1 MAGLSDRGGRRQRLF
16 PACHPDRA
24 ALAGRSNDFRI
35 PFGAMTSMTLIPA
48 SHSRFGWS
56 RSGFLGGA
64 GQGGPL
70 RLVGIVSVIALAVGV
85 AIFASMHGNR
95 FLPQSQV
102 AKMKPGNL
110 LPGGLQGTPA
120 QDALL
125 KIDSQEKALKAQ
137 EKHES
142 YTPSMPSSN
151 PFNGPPPGE
160 VGVGASPE
168 FAPTLAKVETPPPPA
183 IVPEPAPAY
192 TPREPLSPEHELNG
206 ARFERVA
213 SDDGAAEAAAADAQ
227 GAHQQRQKAIGD
239 MLNSWNARPPQTT
252 VVLEPAVLKEG
263 SSGDPAALTKNL
275 GGATAEKVLVPAG
288 RFVYAHT
295 ILAVDSDTNGPIVL
309 EADTGP
315 IAGDRMIGTFSK
327 SGLDRLIVRVE
338 TVEHRGKALEANGIV
353 VAPDSME
360 EAVATSVDEHYL
372 ERFVLPAAAAF
383 VQGLGTA
390 VAMGNSTTTVSP
402 FGGTT
407 QSFGP
412 LTVKQEA
419 LVAGGAAAQAV
430 GNAMTASIPKGP
442 TVHLAA
448 NVSVGVMFLSNVSIK

>member
-1 MAGLSDRGGRRQRLF
+1 M
-16 PACHPDRA
+16 
-24 ALAGRSNDFRI
+24 
-35 PFGAMTSMTLIPA
+35 
-48 SHSRFGWS
+48 
-56 RSGFLGGA
+56 
-64 GQGGPL
+64 
-70 RLVGIVSVIALAVGV
+70 
-85 AIFASMHGNR
+85 
-95 FLPQSQV
+95 PQSQV

-110 LPGGLQGTPA
+110 LPGGLEGTPA

-125 KIDSQEKALKAQ
+125 KTDSQEKAHKAE

-142 YTPSMPSSN
+142 YTPPMPSSN
-151 PFNGPPPGE
+151 PFNGRLPDRGRH
-160 VGVGASPE
+160 GGILRLRAD
-168 FAPTLAKVETPPPPA
+168 ANAKVETPPAPA
-183 IVPEPAPAY
+183 IVPEPSPAF
-192 TPREPLSPEHELNG
+192 TPPEPLSPERELNG
-206 ARFERVA
+206 ARVERVA
-213 SDDGAAEAAAADAQ
+213 SDDGVAEAAAAEAQ

-239 MLNSWNARPPQTT
+239 MLNAWSSKPPQTT

-263 SSGDPAALTKNL
+263 AGDPPALGKGVGSGT
-275 GGATAEKVLVPAG
+275 TPEKVLIPAG
-288 RFVYAHT
+288 RGVYAHT

-315 IAGDRMIGTFSK
+315 IAGDRMIGSFSK
-327 SGLDRLIVRVE
+327 SGNDRLIVRVE
-338 TVEHRGKALEANGIV
+338 TVEHRGKPLEANGIV

-360 EAVATSVDEHYL
+360 EAVATSVDEHYF

-448 NVSVGVMFLSNVSIK
+448 NVSVAVMFLSNVSIK

>member
-1 MAGLSDRGGRRQRLF
+1 
-16 PACHPDRA
+16 
-24 ALAGRSNDFRI
+24 
-35 PFGAMTSMTLIPA
+35 
-48 SHSRFGWS
+48 
-56 RSGFLGGA
+56 
-64 GQGGPL
+64 
-70 RLVGIVSVIALAVGV
+70 
-85 AIFASMHGNR
+85 
-95 FLPQSQV
+95 
-102 AKMKPGNL
+102 MKPGNL

-125 KIDSQEKALKAQ
+125 KTDSQEKAHKAE

-142 YTPSMPSSN
+142 YTPPMPSSN
-151 PFNGPPPGE
+151 PFNGRLPTE

-168 FAPTLAKVETPPPPA
+168 FEPTTAKVETPPAPA
-183 IVPEPAPAY
+183 IVPEPAPAF
-192 TPREPLSPEHELNG
+192 TPPERLAPEHEING

-213 SDDGAAEAAAADAQ
+213 SDDGAAEAAAAEAQ

-239 MLNSWNARPPQTT
+239 MLNAWNSRPPQTT

-263 SSGDPAALTKNL
+263 AGDPPALGKGVGSGTL
-275 GGATAEKVLVPAG
+275 AEKVLIPAG
-288 RFVYAHT
+288 RGVYAHT

-327 SGLDRLIVRVE
+327 SGTDRLIVRVE

-360 EAVATSVDEHYL
+360 EAVATSVDQHYL

-407 QSFGP
+407 QTFGP
-412 LTVKQEA
+412 LSVKQEA

>member
-1 MAGLSDRGGRRQRLF
+1 
-16 PACHPDRA
+16 
-24 ALAGRSNDFRI
+24 
-35 PFGAMTSMTLIPA
+35 MTLIPA
-48 SHSRFGWS
+48 SHSRFGWF
-56 RSGFLGGA
+56 RSGLLGGA
-64 GQGGPL
+64 GRGGPL
-70 RLVGIVSVIALAVGV
+70 RLVGIVSVIALSVGV
-85 AIFASMHGNR
+85 AIFASIHSDR
-95 FLPQSQV
+95 FQPQSQV

-125 KIDSQEKALKAQ
+125 KTDSQEKAHKAE
-137 EKHES
+137 EKHQS
-142 YTPSMPSSN
+142 YTPPMPSSN
-151 PFNGPPPGE
+151 PFNGRLPTE
-160 VGVGASPE
+160 VGMGESQKFE
-168 FAPTLAKVETPPPPA
+168 PTIAKVETPPAPA
-183 IVPEPAPAY
+183 IVPEPSPAY
-192 TPREPLSPEHELNG
+192 TPPERLAPEHELDG
-206 ARFERVA
+206 ARVERVA
-213 SDDGAAEAAAADAQ
+213 SDDGAAEAQ

-239 MLNSWNARPPQTT
+239 MLNAWNSKPPQTT

-263 SSGDPAALTKNL
+263 AGDPPALGKGVGSGT
-275 GGATAEKVLVPAG
+275 TPEKVLIPAG
-288 RFVYAHT
+288 RGVYAHT
-295 ILAVDSDTNGPIVL
+295 IVAVDSDTNGPIVL

-327 SGLDRLIVRVE
+327 SGIDRLIVRVE
-338 TVEHRGKALEANGIV
+338 TVEHRGKPLEANGIV

-390 VAMGNSTTTVSP
+390 VAMENSTTTVSP

-407 QSFGP
+407 QTFGP
-412 LTVKQEA
+412 LSVKQEA
-419 LVAGGAAAQAV
+419 LVAGGAAAQAI

>member
-1 MAGLSDRGGRRQRLF
+1 MRSSRRIRRKRPTRREKSTSPIRRPCRAPIRSTAVCRPRSAWGSLKRSSRRSRRSRPLPRRRSCPNRRRPLRRLSPWL
-16 PACHPDRA
+16 PNANSTA
-24 ALAGRSNDFRI
+24 
-35 PFGAMTSMTLIPA
+35 PA
-48 SHSRFGWS
+48 S
-56 RSGFLGGA
+56 SGLPLTTA
-64 GQGGPL
+64 PPRPPTQRRKGP
-70 RLVGIVSVIALAVGV
+70 IS
-85 AIFASMHGNR
+85 
-95 FLPQSQV
+95 
-102 AKMKPGNL
+102 
-110 LPGGLQGTPA
+110 
-120 QDALL
+120 
-125 KIDSQEKALKAQ
+125 
-137 EKHES
+137 
-142 YTPSMPSSN
+142 
-151 PFNGPPPGE
+151 
-160 VGVGASPE
+160 
-168 FAPTLAKVETPPPPA
+168 
-183 IVPEPAPAY
+183 
-192 TPREPLSPEHELNG
+192 
-206 ARFERVA
+206 
-213 SDDGAAEAAAADAQ
+213 
-227 GAHQQRQKAIGD
+227 
-239 MLNSWNARPPQTT
+239 NARRRSATCCAWSSKPPQTT

-263 SSGDPAALTKNL
+263 AGDPPALGKGVGSGT
-275 GGATAEKVLVPAG
+275 TPEKVLIPAG
-288 RFVYAHT
+288 RGVYAHT

-315 IAGDRMIGTFSK
+315 IAGDRMIGSFSK
-327 SGLDRLIVRVE
+327 SGNDRLIVRVE

-419 LVAGGAAAQAV
+419 LVAGGSAAQAV

-448 NVSVGVMFLSNVSIK
+448 NVSVAVMFLSNVSIK

>member
-1 MAGLSDRGGRRQRLF
+1 M
-16 PACHPDRA
+16 
-24 ALAGRSNDFRI
+24 
-35 PFGAMTSMTLIPA
+35 
-48 SHSRFGWS
+48 
-56 RSGFLGGA
+56 
-64 GQGGPL
+64 
-70 RLVGIVSVIALAVGV
+70 
-85 AIFASMHGNR
+85 
-95 FLPQSQV
+95 
-102 AKMKPGNL
+102 
-110 LPGGLQGTPA
+110 QGTPA

-125 KIDSQEKALKAQ
+125 KTDSQEKAHKAE

-142 YTPSMPSSN
+142 YTPPMPSSN
-151 PFNGPPPGE
+151 PFNGRLPTE
-160 VGVGASPE
+160 VGMGEPQAFE
-168 FAPTLAKVETPPPPA
+168 PTIAKVETPPAPA
-183 IVPEPAPAY
+183 IVPEPSPAF
-192 TPREPLSPEHELNG
+192 TPPERLAPEHELNG
-206 ARFERVA
+206 ARVERVA
-213 SDDGAAEAAAADAQ
+213 SDDGAAEAAAAEAQ

-239 MLNSWNARPPQTT
+239 MLNAWNSKPPQTT

-263 SSGDPAALTKNL
+263 AGDPPALGKGVGSGT
-275 GGATAEKVLVPAG
+275 TPEKVLIPAG
-288 RFVYAHT
+288 RGVYAHT

-327 SGLDRLIVRVE
+327 SGNDRLIVRVE

-407 QSFGP
+407 QTFGP

-448 NVSVGVMFLSNVSIK
+448 NVSVAVMFLSNVSIK